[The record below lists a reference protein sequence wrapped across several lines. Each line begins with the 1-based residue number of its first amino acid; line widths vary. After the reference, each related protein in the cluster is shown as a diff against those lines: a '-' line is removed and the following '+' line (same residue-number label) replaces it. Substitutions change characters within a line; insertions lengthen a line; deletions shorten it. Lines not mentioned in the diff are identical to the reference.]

1 MQEGITLP
9 TIKKTKGEEN
19 SASFEISPLFPG
31 YGVTVGNS
39 LRRILYSSLEGA
51 AIYAIK
57 VEGATHEF
65 STLSGVKEDL
75 IQIILNLKQVRLKIY
90 EGDQAKLKLNVKGP
104 KEITAA
110 DIEAPSSVEIINSKK
125 PVAILG
131 KNAKLSMELRVSRG
145 LGYVPVEARGEEKYP
160 SGTIAI
166 DAIYSPIRK
175 VNYSI
180 ESVRVGKMT
189 NYDKLTIDITTDGTI
204 LPEEAFKKA
213 ASILI
218 SQLELI
224 KAFKTRAKR
233 AKKGKATKTKT
244 KTETKVS
251 AKESK
256 DIKSKKIQEAGFS
269 TRTTNALVNSKV
281 KTVAG
286 LTRLSQESL
295 DQMSGLGTKGVKEIN
310 EKLAKW
316 GLQIK

>member
-9 TIKKTKGEEN
+9 TIKKTKQVEN

-51 AIYAIK
+51 AIYAVKI
-57 VEGATHEF
+57 EGATHEF
-65 STLSGVKEDL
+65 STLPGVKEDL
-75 IQIILNLKQVRLKIY
+75 IQVILNLKQIRLKIH

-104 KEITAA
+104 KEVTAA
-110 DIEAPSSVEIINSKK
+110 DIKTPASVEVINPKQ
-125 PVAILG
+125 PIATLG
-131 KNAKLSMELRVSRG
+131 KTGKLSMELRVSRG
-145 LGYVPVEARGEEKYP
+145 LGYVPVEAREEEKYP

-166 DAIYSPIRK
+166 DAIYSPVQK

-180 ESVRVGKMT
+180 EPVRVGKMT
-189 NYDKLTIDITTDGTI
+189 NYDKLTIDITTDGAI

-218 SQLELI
+218 GQLELI

-233 AKKGKATKTKT
+233 AKKGKAT
-244 KTETKVS
+244 EPKVS

-256 DIKSKKIQEAGFS
+256 DIRSKKIQKAGFS

-295 DQMSGLGTKGVKEIN
+295 GQMSGLGSKGVEEIN
-310 EKLAKW
+310 KKLAKW
-316 GLQIK
+316 GLK

>member
-9 TIKKTKGEEN
+9 TIKKTKQVEN

-51 AIYAIK
+51 AIYTVK
-57 VEGATHEF
+57 VEGTTHEF
-65 STLSGVKEDL
+65 STLPEVKEDL
-75 IQIILNLKQVRLKIY
+75 IQIILNLKQIRLKIH
-90 EGDQAKLKLNVKGP
+90 EGDEAKLKLNIKGP
-104 KEITAA
+104 KEATAA
-110 DIEAPSSVEIINSKK
+110 DIETPASIEIINPKQ
-125 PVAILG
+125 PIATLG
-131 KNAKLSMELRVSRG
+131 KTAKLSMELRVSRG
-145 LGYVPVEARGEEKYP
+145 LGYVPVEVREKEKYP

-166 DAIYSPIRK
+166 DAIYSPVQK

-180 ESVRVGKMT
+180 EPVRVGKMT

-213 ASILI
+213 AGILI
-218 SQLELI
+218 GQLKLI
-224 KAFKTRAKR
+224 KAFKTRT
-233 AKKGKATKTKT
+233 KKSKKEKVA

-256 DIKSKKIQEAGFS
+256 GIKSKKIQEAGFS
-269 TRTTNALVNSKV
+269 TRTTNALVNNKV

-286 LTRLSQESL
+286 LTRLSQDTL
-295 DQMSGLGTKGVKEIN
+295 DQMSGLGNKGVEEIN
-310 EKLAKW
+310 KKLKNW
-316 GLQIK
+316 GL